1 MLEKA
6 EQGIWPSFVPLGY
19 LRLEMEAFRRRA
31 TTRCTKGGC
40 ELDDG
45 RRECEDG

>member
-19 LRLEMEAFRRRA
+19 LRLEIERSTASDHEVHEERMQ
-31 TTRCTKGGC
+31 TG
-40 ELDDG
+40 
-45 RRECEDG
+45 